1 MRAIIYYGSTQY
13 VNKQTPSQFTTYG
26 FYLCKSNLYFDF
38 TIVKSIFVSY
48 QMNFKINQR
57 IMKRKIYD
65 HLVEWKDSKN
75 RKPLIVNGARQV
87 GKSYI
92 LQEFGR
98 NEFENYIIV
107 NLETDKALSEKFDEG
122 ITPKPII
129 QYLESAHS
137 KRIVPGKTLIIIDE
151 IQASERALTSLK
163 YFCEQTPEYHV
174 VAAGSLLGVAINR
187 NKFSFPVGKVDEM
200 TLFPMD
206 FEEFLWAN
214 NREMLADTIREHYQS
229 NEPLDVHSIAIDYY
243 NQYLIVGGMPAAVK
257 EYIAT
262 NSFVAVADIQNRIL
276 NEYIADMA
284 KYAEPSTS
292 IKIRACYES
301 IPAQL
306 AKENKK
312 FQYSVVQRGGTSTI
326 FGESIEWLK
335 YAGVILKCQKTTQGT
350 MPIKVYVDLSD
361 FKLYMSDIGMLTMQ
375 SGIIS
380 QAILSPLEID
390 SPFMGAIAE
399 NYVAQAFA
407 TNLIPLLYWK
417 NKNTAEVDFVIQKGV
432 DIVPIEVKSGLRV
445 RSKSLGIFMD
455 KYKCSYGIRISK
467 KNFGFENSI
476 KSVPLYATFCI

>member
-1 MRAIIYYGSTQY
+1 
-13 VNKQTPSQFTTYG
+13 
-26 FYLCKSNLYFDF
+26 
-38 TIVKSIFVSY
+38 
-48 QMNFKINQR
+48 
-57 IMKRKIYD
+57 MKRKIYNN
-65 HLVEWKDSKN
+65 LLQWKNKSD

-98 NEFENYIIV
+98 QEFDNYIIV
-107 NLETDKALSEKFDEG
+107 NFETDRQLAEKFEEN

-137 KRIVPGKTLIIIDE
+137 QRITPGKTLIIFDE
-151 IQASERALTSLK
+151 IQASEKALTSLK
-163 YFCEQTPEYHV
+163 YFCEQASEYHV

-187 NKFSFPVGKVDEM
+187 KQYSFPVGKVDEI

-206 FEEFLWAN
+206 FEEYLWAMG
-214 NREMLADTIREHYQS
+214 REMLADTIRGHYMS
-229 NEPLDVHSIAIDYY
+229 NESLDVHSIAIECY

-257 EYIAT
+257 EFVAT
-262 NSFVAVADIQNRIL
+262 NSFVAVADIQNRVL

-306 AKENKK
+306 AKENRK
-312 FQYSVVQRGGTSTI
+312 FQYSVVQRGGSSTI

-350 MPIKVYVDLSD
+350 MPIKVYIDLSD

-375 SGIIS
+375 SGIAA
-380 QAILSPLEID
+380 QAILSPLDID

-399 NYVAQAFA
+399 NYIAQVFS

-417 NKNTAEVDFVIQKGV
+417 NDNTAEVDFVIQKGV
-432 DIVPIEVKSGLRV
+432 DVIPIEVKSGLRV
-445 RSKSLGIFMD
+445 RSKSLGIFME
-455 KYKCSYGIRISK
+455 KYKCPYGIRISK
-467 KNFGFENSI
+467 RNFGFENNI
-476 KSVPLYATFCI
+476 KSIPLYAAFCI